1 MQLIITKAIESKY
14 TGGKGTAL
22 DYNERICSEVEFSYN
37 GHKYWINETY
47 YNPDTI
53 INGFDT
59 DYECVIYY
67 ASSVDE
73 IASMIVNN
81 EPMREKITTKM
92 FFTMIAALID
102 NDIKSIS
109 GCDAFEIQP
118 LNDVEIL
125 LQY

>member
-1 MQLIITKAIESKY
+1 MQLIITKAIEAKY
-14 TGGKGTAL
+14 IGPDGSRL
-22 DYNERICSEVEFSYN
+22 DYKECIYPKVEFSYN
-37 GHKYWINETY
+37 GHKYWINETG

-59 DYECVIYY
+59 DYQCVIRY
-67 ASSVDE
+67 AHTVDE

-81 EPMREKITTKM
+81 KPMWGIVNITE
-92 FFTMIAALID
+92 FFTMIATLID
-102 NDIKSIS
+102 KDIKDIS
-109 GCDAFEIQP
+109 ANDAFEIQP